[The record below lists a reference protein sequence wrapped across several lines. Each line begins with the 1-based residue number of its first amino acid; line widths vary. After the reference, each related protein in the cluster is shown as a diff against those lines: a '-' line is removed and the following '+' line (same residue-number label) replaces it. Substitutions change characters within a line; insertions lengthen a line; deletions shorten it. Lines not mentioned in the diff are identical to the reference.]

1 MSDSISFRPLN
12 RSDFP
17 QLQRWLAE
25 PHVVAW
31 WHEPLDLRA
40 IETKYGP
47 RIDGIEP
54 THVFAIEYY
63 QRLVGWIQ
71 WYRWSDYQEHA
82 QQLGADSK
90 SAGVG
95 LAIGEKE
102 LIGMGLG
109 SSVIRQ
115 FLDQIVFVDPTI
127 SAIVTD
133 PEEGNLRSLNAFK
146 KVGFAIAKTV
156 KLRDESFQRCVMH
169 LSRLKQE

>member
-1 MSDSISFRPLN
+1 MRHSVSFRPLN

-31 WHEPLDLRA
+31 WHEPLDLRD

-54 THVFAIEYY
+54 THVFAIEFH
-63 QRLVGWIQ
+63 QRPVGWIQ

-82 QQLGADSK
+82 QQLGAEPE
-90 SAGVG
+90 SAGID

-102 LIGMGLG
+102 LIGIGLG
-109 SSVIRQ
+109 SSVIRE
-115 FLDQIVFVDPTI
+115 FLDQIVFIDPSI
-127 SAIVTD
+127 NAIVTD
-133 PEEGNLRSLNAFK
+133 PEECNRRSLNAFK
-146 KVGFAIAKTV
+146 KAGFTITKTV
-156 KLRDESFQRCVMH
+156 KLPKEAFSRCVM
-169 LSRLKQE
+169 LFIRPNRA